1 MKNGIANGPRNRVL
15 TDDGRPAGAAGVA
28 RAGARAGSEPQRAPG
43 HRAQPRRQFLAGLAA
58 SAAIVGCSSSSGM
71 VSELPPLPLYTG
83 EPLRRQSTDQV
94 ALGSTGLVVSRL
106 AMGSGTHG
114 YGGASDQTR
123 LGLEGFSAL
132 LVDSFDRGITFWE
145 TADQYGSHAHLKRA
159 IAAVGRQNV
168 VILTKTHAETE
179 SELTSDLDRFLREL
193 GTDYIDIVLLHNR
206 QSATWTEDC
215 AGAMSE
221 LSNAKQR
228 GVIRAHGVSCH
239 TLAAL
244 RLAARTPWVDVDLA
258 RVNPAGLHMD
268 SDPQTVVSVLSEMK
282 AAGKGVIGMK
292 ILGQGDLSGQL
303 DAAIGHAVA
312 LDCIDGF
319 TIGFKSRA
327 ELEEVQAKIA
337 AV

>member
-1 MKNGIANGPRNRVL
+1 MTDHFGTARRDPRRHFLSGLV
-15 TDDGRPAGAAGVA
+15 AGAAA
-28 RAGARAGSEPQRAPG
+28 LSCSDWPDT
-43 HRAQPRRQFLAGLAA
+43 
-58 SAAIVGCSSSSGM
+58 SAAGGRQV
-71 VSELPPLPLYTG
+71 PRLPLYTG
-83 EPLRRQSTDQV
+83 DPLGKQSTDRMT
-94 ALGSTGLVVSRL
+94 LGRTGIQISRL

-114 YGGASDQTR
+114 YDGSSDQTR

-145 TADQYGSHAHLKRA
+145 TADQYGAHAHLKRA
-159 IAAVGRQNV
+159 IATVGRQNV
-168 VILTKTHAETE
+168 VIMTKTHARTE
-179 SELTSDLDRFLREL
+179 AELASDLDRFLVEL

-206 QSATWTEDC
+206 QSATWTTEC
-215 AGAMSE
+215 AGAMSQLE
-221 LSNAKQR
+221 DAKGR

-258 RVNPAGLHMD
+258 RINPAGLHMD
-268 SDPQTVVSVLSEMK
+268 ADPSTVIQVLREMK

-292 ILGQGDLSGQL
+292 ILGEGGLSGQL

-319 TIGFKSRA
+319 SIGFRSSA

-337 AV
+337 AI

>member
-1 MKNGIANGPRNRVL
+1 M
-15 TDDGRPAGAAGVA
+15 TDR
-28 RAGARAGSEPQRAPG
+28 
-43 HRAQPRRQFLAGLAA
+43 HRSPFCDQRRQFLTRLAA
-58 SAAIVGCSSSSGM
+58 GAAALGCSDWPGTSAAGRRA
-71 VSELPPLPLYTG
+71 LPALPLYTG
-83 EPLRRQSTDQV
+83 EPLGKQSTDRV
-94 ALGSTGLVVSRL
+94 TLGNTGIEISRL

-114 YGGASDQTR
+114 YGGSSDQTR

-132 LVDSFDRGITFWE
+132 LVDSYDRGITFWE
-145 TADQYGSHAHLKRA
+145 TADQYGAHAHLKRA

-168 VILTKTHAETE
+168 VIMTKTHAQTE
-179 SELTSDLDRFLREL
+179 AELTSDLDRFLVEL

-206 QSATWTEDC
+206 QSASWTEEC
-215 AGAMSE
+215 AGAMDE
-221 LSNAKQR
+221 LEQAKRR
-228 GVIRAHGVSCH
+228 GVVRAHGVSCH

-244 RLAARTPWVDVDLA
+244 RSAAQTPWVDVDLA

-268 SDPQTVVSVLSEMK
+268 ADPATVIGVLREMK

-319 TIGFKSRA
+319 TIGFRSRS

-337 AV
+337 AI

>member
-1 MKNGIANGPRNRVL
+1 MTNGSKKERRDA
-15 TDDGRPAGAAGVA
+15 A
-28 RAGARAGSEPQRAPG
+28 RARGHGASQSAEARGQG
-43 HRAQPRRQFLAGLAA
+43 RRQFLSGLAA
-58 SAAIVGCSSSSGM
+58 SAATVGCSDFPSASGT
-71 VSELPPLPLYTG
+71 SGSAPLPALPLYQG
-83 EPLRRQSTDQV
+83 EPLGKQSSDQV
-94 ALGSTGLVVSRL
+94 ALGNTGIRVSRL

-114 YGGASDQTR
+114 YDGSSDQTR

-145 TADQYGSHAHLKRA
+145 TADQYGAHAHLKRA
-159 IAAVGRQNV
+159 IAAVGRSNV
-168 VILTKTHAETE
+168 VIMTKTHARTE
-179 SELTSDLDRFLREL
+179 EALRSDLERFLGEL

-206 QSATWTEDC
+206 QSATWTAEC
-215 AGAMSE
+215 AGAMGE
-221 LSNAKQR
+221 LADAKQR

-258 RVNPAGLHMD
+258 RINPAGLHMD
-268 SDPQTVVSVLSEMK
+268 ADPSTVTSVLREMK
-282 AAGKGVIGMK
+282 TAGKGVIGMK
-292 ILGQGDLSGQL
+292 ILGQGDLGGQL

-319 TIGFKSRA
+319 TIGFRSRV

-337 AV
+337 AI

>member
-1 MKNGIANGPRNRVL
+1 MTDGSRKGRLNAKRVGL
-15 TDDGRPAGAAGVA
+15 PGAP
-28 RAGARAGSEPQRAPG
+28 RAGEAARGQC
-43 HRAQPRRQFLAGLAA
+43 RRQFLSGLAA
-58 SAAIVGCSSSSGM
+58 SAAAIGCSGFPGAGASDGA
-71 VSELPPLPLYTG
+71 ELPPLPLYQG
-83 EPLRRQSTDQV
+83 QPLGKQSSDQV
-94 ALGSTGLVVSRL
+94 MLGGTGIWVSRL

-114 YGGASDQTR
+114 YDGSSDQTR

-145 TADQYGSHAHLKRA
+145 TADQYGAHAHLKRA
-159 IAAVGRQNV
+159 IATVGRSNV
-168 VILTKTHAETE
+168 VIMTKTHARTE
-179 SELTSDLDRFLREL
+179 EALSRDLERFLGEL

-206 QSATWTEDC
+206 QSATWTEEC

-221 LSNAKQR
+221 LADAKQR

-244 RLAARTPWVDVDLA
+244 QLAARTPWVDVDLA
-258 RVNPAGLHMD
+258 RINPRGLHMD
-268 SDPQTVVSVLSEMK
+268 ADPSTVTSVLREMK

-292 ILGQGDLSGQL
+292 ILGQGELGGQL

-319 TIGFKSRA
+319 TIGFRSRV
-327 ELEEVQAKIA
+327 ELEEVQIKIA

>member
-1 MKNGIANGPRNRVL
+1 MLRPPRRRFLTGLATGAAALGCSDWPEAASGPR
-15 TDDGRPAGAAGVA
+15 
-28 RAGARAGSEPQRAPG
+28 SQ
-43 HRAQPRRQFLAGLAA
+43 
-58 SAAIVGCSSSSGM
+58 S
-71 VSELPPLPLYTG
+71 PLPLYSG
-83 EPLRRQSTDQV
+83 EPLGKQSTDRV
-94 ALGSTGLVVSRL
+94 LLGNTGIEISRL

-114 YGGASDQTR
+114 YNGASDQTR

-132 LVDSFDRGITFWE
+132 LVNSYDRGITFWE
-145 TADQYGSHAHLKRA
+145 TADSYGAHAHLQRA
-159 IAAVGRQNV
+159 IATVGRQNL
-168 VILTKTHAETE
+168 VIMTKTHARTE
-179 SELTSDLDRFLREL
+179 AQLTRDLDRFVAEL
-193 GTDYIDIVLLHNR
+193 GTDYIDIVLLHALE
-206 QSATWTEDC
+206 SATWSTDR
-215 AGAMSE
+215 AGAMTALE
-221 LSNAKQR
+221 DAKRR

-244 RLAARTPWVDVDLA
+244 RLAAQTPWVDVDLA

-268 SDPQTVVSVLSEMK
+268 ADPDTVIGVLREMK

-319 TIGFKSRA
+319 TIGFRSLA
-327 ELEEVQAKIA
+327 ELEEVQVKIA

>member
-1 MKNGIANGPRNRVL
+1 MK
-15 TDDGRPAGAAGVA
+15 DGRMSGRSRTGLTSAG
-28 RAGARAGSEPQRAPG
+28 RRPSPG
-43 HRAQPRRQFLAGLAA
+43 TGIGPHRDVVGRPQPRRQFLSGLAA
-58 SAAIVGCSSSSGM
+58 SAAIVGCSSSPDMWSH
-71 VSELPPLPLYTG
+71 ELPQLPLYAG

-94 ALGSTGLVVSRL
+94 PLGTTGLVVSRL

-145 TADQYGSHAHLKRA
+145 AADQYGSHAHLKRA
-159 IAAVGRQNV
+159 IATVGRQNV

-179 SELTSDLDRFLREL
+179 SELANDLERFLREL

-206 QSATWTEDC
+206 QSAAWTNEC
-215 AGAMSE
+215 EGAMSE
-221 LSNAKQR
+221 LANAKQR

-258 RVNPAGLHMD
+258 RINPAGLHMD
-268 SDPQTVVSVLSEMK
+268 ADPQTVISVLSEMK

-292 ILGQGDLSGQL
+292 ILGQGELSGQL
-303 DAAIGHAVA
+303 DAALGHAVA
-312 LDCIDGF
+312 LSCIDGF

-327 ELEEVQAKIA
+327 ELEEAQAKIA